1 MAQTRDRK
9 RAAAHVLAV
18 CNGVGFAVLFGF
30 AAAMNGVLR
39 AMLGPLDAM
48 PDGWRGRMLLLPFW
62 VWAAAV
68 GGSILLL
75 ALIQGLV
82 RGGKTGIVIQT
93 AIGVV
98 QLAAL
103 TVYGAW
109 ALWLLIRTLV
119 ATA

>member
-1 MAQTRDRK
+1 MPPTRDKK
-9 RAAAHVLAV
+9 RTTAHVLAV

-30 AAAMNGVLR
+30 AAAMNRILR
-39 AMLGPLDAM
+39 ALLEPFGAM
-48 PDGWRGRMLLLPFW
+48 PAGWPGRMMHLPFW

-68 GGSILLL
+68 GVSILLL
-75 ALIQGLV
+75 ALIQGVV
-82 RGGKTGIVIQT
+82 RGGKAGIAVQS
-93 AIGVV
+93 AIGIL
-98 QLAAL
+98 QLGAL